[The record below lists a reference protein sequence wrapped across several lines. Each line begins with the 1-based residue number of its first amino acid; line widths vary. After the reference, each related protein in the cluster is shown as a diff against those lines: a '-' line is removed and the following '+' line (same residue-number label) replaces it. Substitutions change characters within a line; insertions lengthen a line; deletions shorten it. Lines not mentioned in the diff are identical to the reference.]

1 MGWKYDKKVDAGY
14 ILLRDGVERAY
25 GQQLDDARY
34 VDIGVDG
41 KPIGIELL
49 GVSRGVDTRGLPQ
62 QAEVEKLLAE
72 HNIKIF
78 A

>member
-1 MGWKYDKKVDAGY
+1 MGWKYDKKVDAAY
-14 ILLRDGVERAY
+14 IRLRDGVERAY

-49 GVSRGVDTRGLPQ
+49 GVSHGVDTRGLPQ

-72 HNIKIF
+72 HNVRIF